1 MAVLRVAV
9 VVVDRGGAVVAL
21 LPPVFAQRSAGNKGD
36 TNRGMMALRTA
47 VGSEAGRN

>member
-1 MAVLRVAV
+1 MAVLCLV
-9 VVVDRGGAVVAL
+9 VVVVAGGGAVVAL

-47 VGSEAGRN
+47 VVSETARN